1 MDTRKTELKN
11 IIKCLKQNGYDF
23 EGLRETDM
31 EGSKFAIFKKDID
44 AYDDE
49 DGNYIDDRF
58 IKIEIEFD
66 SDIVDGII
74 YDDDKGSEFIRNL
87 IDGDTARGTRKRI
100 IKRKKTTRR
109 NRKTK
114 K

>member
-1 MDTRKTELKN
+1 MLHRIELKK
-11 IIKCLKQNGYDF
+11 IINCLKQNGYDY
-23 EGLRETDM
+23 TDLAGN
-31 EGSKFAIFKKDID
+31 EYSKFAIFKKDMPD
-44 AYDDE
+44 YADE
-49 DGNYIDDRF
+49 DGNNVDSRF

-66 SDIVDGII
+66 NDIVDGII
-74 YDDDKGSEFIRNL
+74 YDDDKGNEFIQNL